1 MPALRGITIG
11 RKMVAVALTA
21 VLCLAAVGAFT
32 AYRDRE
38 VRYADRMNATR
49 AVVQTALG
57 VVARFG
63 QLQQDG
69 TLSRDEAQAQA
80 LGVLKSLRYA
90 GSEYFWVN
98 SLDAHMIMHPIKPAL
113 DGTDVSG
120 LKDGD
125 GTAIFVRFGQI
136 VSRSG
141 SGYLRYL
148 WPKPGSDHPQPKISY
163 VQGYA
168 PWGWVVGSGV
178 YVDDVETAVQHDV
191 LALVGAIGVATLLL
205 CGLVLAVRRS
215 ITRPI
220 ADLTRLLEDGGF
232 GRRLSHGDD
241 RTELG
246 RLAGAV
252 DASLGRIAEVVD
264 RVGKVAQ
271 AVTQHVGE
279 LTTSSREI
287 EEQAAWTAEHA
298 GEVSVSSSAVV
309 GGYREIA
316 RSVDDIDGSIRTI
329 AGSVQE
335 VSGMAS
341 RAVVATETT
350 NEVVGRLEASSVE
363 IDAVVQ
369 TITAIAEQTNL
380 LALNATIESARAG
393 DAGKGFAV
401 VATEVKEL
409 AQETARATDDI
420 ARRIRALQADA
431 HESVAAISAIGE
443 IITQINAHQEGI
455 AAAVEEQ
462 TATMALVN
470 RNVAES
476 TRAGEGS
483 GAALS
488 AVAGAADLTRYQLD
502 EMSGTMQALA
512 RLSHDLEEA
521 VAVFG

>member
-1 MPALRGITIG
+1 MRVLRGATIG
-11 RKMVAVALTA
+11 RKMLAVAVTA
-21 VLCLAAVGAFT
+21 ILCLAAVGAFT
-32 AYRDRE
+32 AYRDDE
-38 VRYADRMNATR
+38 VRYADRMSATR
-49 AVVQTALG
+49 SVVQTALG
-57 VVARFG
+57 VVASFG
-63 QLQQDG
+63 QQEKDG
-69 TLSRDEAQAQA
+69 KLTHSEAQRQA
-80 LGVLKSLRYA
+80 LAVLSSLRYS

-98 SLDAHMIMHPIKPAL
+98 TIDAHMIMHPIKPAL

-120 LKDGD
+120 MKDGN

-136 VSRSG
+136 VSKSG

-148 WPKPGSDHPQPKISY
+148 WPKPGSDRPQPKISY

-178 YVDDVETAVQHDV
+178 YVDDIQAAVLHDV
-191 LALVGAIGVATLLL
+191 LVLAGAIALATLLL
-205 CGLVLAVRRS
+205 CAMVFWVRRS

-220 ADLTRLLEDGGF
+220 AEMTAMLQNGGLGHRLL
-232 GRRLSHGDD
+232 RGDE

-252 DASLGRIAEVVD
+252 DASLGRIAEVVE
-264 RVGKVAQ
+264 RVGRVAQ
-271 AVTQHVGE
+271 AVTRHVGE
-279 LTTSSREI
+279 LMTATAEI

-316 RSVDDIDGSIRTI
+316 SAVDDIDGSIRMI
-329 AGSVQE
+329 AGNVQE

-341 RAVVATETT
+341 RAVVATEST
-350 NEVVGRLEASSVE
+350 NEVVSRLGTSSAQ

-431 HESVAAISAIGE
+431 QESVAAISSIGE
-443 IITQINAHQEGI
+443 MIGQINEYQVGI

-462 TATMALVN
+462 TATMAMVN

-502 EMSGTMQALA
+502 EMSGTMNALA
-512 RLSHDLEEA
+512 KLSNDLEEA
-521 VAVFG
+521 LAVFG